1 MKKVYEVKIQHDYE
15 TSERAGAVGMFQI
28 ISVTGIIDN
37 DEEVDFDKLDNGTH
51 YFKNEDVLKD
61 LQELYSEYDFSTAEL
76 SDDD

>member
-1 MKKVYEVKIQHDYE
+1 MKKVHEVKIQHDYE
-15 TSERAGAVGMFQI
+15 TSERAGAGDMFQI
-28 ISVTGIIDN
+28 VKVIGIID
-37 DEEVDFDKLDNGTH
+37 DEQEIDFDKLDNGKH

>member
-15 TSERAGAVGMFQI
+15 TSERAGAGGMFQI
-28 ISVTGIIDN
+28 ISVTGIVDN

>member
-1 MKKVYEVKIQHDYE
+1 
-15 TSERAGAVGMFQI
+15 MFQI

-61 LQELYSEYDFSTAEL
+61 LQELYSEYDFSVAEI